1 MRKLVFGV
9 VALATLATAPALAA
23 DLRVRPAPVYKSAP
37 VTPYYNWTGCYL
49 GGNVGGAYTYKS
61 FSDPTG
67 VYAGIPGQDLGW
79 HSASG
84 FAGGAQVG
92 CDYQIGSW
100 VIGAQGMFDWANL
113 KGNNQQPA
121 GTLINQ
127 TSIPWM
133 TTATGRLGYTVLPN
147 LLLYVKGGGA
157 WVKDN
162 YTSYTPAGVTLATA
176 NVTRSGW
183 TVGAGFEQMF
193 AGGWSWFAEY
203 NYLNFGSHTATF
215 NANVLPAFQ
224 FPINVQQDDMHQI
237 LVGVNYR
244 FGPGARY

>member
-37 VTPYYNWTGCYL
+37 VTPYYSWTGCYV
-49 GGNVGGAYTYKS
+49 GGNVGGAYSYKS
-61 FSDPTG
+61 FNDATG
-67 VYAGIPGQDLGW
+67 FYAPGFAGQDLGW
-79 HSASG
+79 HSAAG

-100 VIGAQGMFDWANL
+100 VIGAQGMFDWSNL

-162 YTSYTPAGVTLATA
+162 YTGYDPVNGIQASASL
-176 NVTRSGW
+176 TRSGW
-183 TVGAGFEQMF
+183 TVGAGYEQLF

-203 NYLNFGSHTATF
+203 NYLNFGTHSATF
-215 NANVLPAFQ
+215 NQIAPVAFQ
-224 FPINVQQDDMHQI
+224 YPINVQQDMHMI